1 MFTDDMTLAQA
12 RDQLRDLVD
21 RGCQCPCCTQ
31 YAKVYRRK
39 INSGMA
45 RSLIRMW
52 RLAGT
57 DWINVPTSIG
67 ARSREEGKLAY
78 WQLVEEST
86 DVRDD
91 GGRAGWWRV
100 TERGAQFVTNQL
112 KVPKYARVYDG
123 RCLGLRG
130 ELVTIRRCLS
140 SRFDYD
146 ELMSASDMP
155 QPGSLP
161 KLPQDIFNFER
172 RSR

>member
-1 MFTDDMTLAQA
+1 MFDDSAPLGRA
-12 RDQLRDLVD
+12 RDQLRELVD
-21 RGCQCPCCTQ
+21 QGCRCPCCTQ
-31 YAKVYRRK
+31 YAKVYSRK

-45 RSLIRMW
+45 VSLIRMW

-57 DWINVPTSIG
+57 DWINVPEQIG

-78 WQLVEEST
+78 WKLVEESSG
-86 DVRDD
+86 VRPD

-100 TERGAQFVTNQL
+100 TERGAQFVSMQL

-130 ELVTIRRCLS
+130 ELVTIRQCLS

-146 ELMSASDMP
+146 ELMSTSDTP
-155 QPGSLP
+155 VA
-161 KLPQDIFNFER
+161 QDIFNFER
-172 RSR
+172 RS